1 MTVKRIFVGLLAI
14 CGALMY
20 AEEPL
25 MSESERTVPPPPVV
39 SALSSTIVDNV
50 VNLIWSPAEDLDGEN
65 IILRLDRPITASTS
79 SLAERRG
86 VVPVNVTKFSD
97 VIDAGK
103 EYYYAVMSRDSAGA
117 EQNFFI
123 PASNS
128 LLVPVIWGTGEQRDG
143 NNEISGFGAIRKDDS
158 VILTWNA
165 SVKGK
170 NLIIYR
176 STAPFSGINSLPQA
190 VVISASAEISV
201 PFIDYPVPGV
211 AYYYAVI
218 DEDELRT
225 ASVSFTGGVN
235 TNDTPVEVP
244 YAYAKVKRSKLTVLR
259 PMPLPY
265 LNPSRTVTP
274 VRTKFSRPTEDVIAA
289 LTRRESQSVAATR
302 VPYVFRSDLEST
314 SGGEEYT
321 LRQIVETN
329 FRSSSWKAAIVELT
343 GFLSV
348 RRSSETAARAH
359 FYLGEACYFSGN
371 YRQSILEF
379 LLSQDRYYN
388 QSREWIQYVLK
399 DMVSADSDGLSDL
412 SQKR

>member
-1 MTVKRIFVGLLAI
+1 MTVKRFFVGLIAI
-14 CGALMY
+14 CGTFIY
-20 AEEPL
+20 AEEPI
-25 MSESERTVPPPPVV
+25 MSEAERKVPPPPVV
-39 SALSSTIVDNV
+39 SALSSTIIDNV
-50 VNLIWSPAEDLDGEN
+50 VSLAWSPAEDIDGEN

-86 VVPVNVTKFSD
+86 VVPVNVTKYSD

-103 EYYYAVMSRDSAGA
+103 EYYYAIMSRDSTGA

-128 LLVPVIWGTGEQRDG
+128 LLVPVIWGTGERRVG
-143 NNEISGFGAIRKDDS
+143 NSEISGFGAIRKDDS
-158 VILTWNA
+158 VILTWTA
-165 SVKGK
+165 SIKGK

-176 STAPFSGINSLPQA
+176 ATAPFSGINSLPQA
-190 VVISASAEISV
+190 VVISASSEISV

-211 AYYYAVI
+211 AYYYAII

-225 ASVSFTGGVN
+225 ASVKFTGGVN
-235 TNDTPVEVP
+235 TNVSPVEVP
-244 YAYAKVKRSKLTVLR
+244 YSYAKVKRSKLTALR

-265 LNPSRTVTP
+265 LNPSRKVERVKVT
-274 VRTKFSRPTEDVIAA
+274 FSRPTEDAIAA
-289 LTRRESQSVAATR
+289 LTRRETSVVSATR

-329 FRSSSWKAAIVELT
+329 FRSSSWKAAITELT

-359 FYLGEACYFSGN
+359 FYLGEAYYFSGN
-371 YRQSILEF
+371 YRQGVLEF

-399 DMVSADSDGLSDL
+399 DMVSVTGDLSDL
-412 SQKR
+412 PQ

>member
-1 MTVKRIFVGLLAI
+1 MTVKRFLIGIIAVTGSFI
-14 CGALMY
+14 CAQESLMN
-20 AEEPL
+20 
-25 MSESERTVPPPPVV
+25 ESERKVPPPPVV
-39 SALSSTIVDNV
+39 SALSSSIVDNV
-50 VNLIWSPAEDLDGEN
+50 VSLVWSPAEDIDGEN

-79 SLAERRG
+79 ALAERRG
-86 VVPVNVTKFSD
+86 VVPVSVTKFSD

-103 EYYYAVMSRDSAGA
+103 EYYYAVMSRDSTGA

-128 LLVPVIWGTGEQRDG
+128 LLVPVLWGTGAQRAG
-143 NNEISGFGAIRKDDS
+143 NAELSGFGAIRKDDS

-165 SVKGK
+165 AVKGK
-170 NLIIYR
+170 NLILYR
-176 STAPFSGINSLPQA
+176 STAPFSGLNSLPQA

-211 AYYYAVI
+211 AYYYAII

-225 ASVSFTGGVN
+225 ANIRFTGGVN
-235 TNDTPVEVP
+235 TNASPIEVP
-244 YAYAKVKRSKLTVLR
+244 YSYAKVKRSKLTSLR

-265 LNPSRTVTP
+265 LNPSRTVSR
-274 VRTKFSRPTEDVIAA
+274 VRVRFSRTTEEAIAA
-289 LTRRESQSVAATR
+289 LTRREPSTAAPTR
-302 VPYVFRSDLEST
+302 VPYVFRSDLESS
-314 SGGEEYT
+314 SGGEDYT

-329 FRSSSWKAAIVELT
+329 FRSSSWQGAIAELT
-343 GFLSV
+343 AFLSV

-359 FYLGEACYFSGN
+359 FYLGEACYFSGD
-371 YRQSILEF
+371 YRKSVLEF

-399 DMVSADSDGLSDL
+399 EMVSSPGGLSDL
-412 SQKR
+412 SEQR